1 MRLYSWP
8 SCIQCFVLKKL
19 WNRSITGYLSSDN
32 STIVLP
38 ITKKEHT
45 AMNLRNL
52 SIARRAGLG
61 FALISLLV
69 ALLGWFALIQMSTIR
84 QSEVAVESK
93 WMPSIRVVNDV
104 RELMLRIRTISLRMA
119 LDPDPVHISEYR
131 SQMDVRNQDLA
142 KKLETFATFISSPEE
157 RQLTDQFKVSLA
169 DYQRGITQSFTLAQQ
184 NNPAA
189 LIKLLLVD
197 MKQIVD
203 GSGKQLS
210 DLSDFYAKKVDQEG
224 VSAEAQ
230 YTHSRDIVLIFVV
243 GAALGTIVLA
253 WLLTRSIVGPLEEAV
268 TAAEHVAK
276 GDLTQ
281 TIRIV
286 GKDEVTRLL
295 QALEQ
300 MQNNLRTTLRQIG
313 SSATQLASAS
323 TELNSVTE
331 NSNRGLQQQNAE
343 IEQAA
348 TAVNQMTS
356 AVEEVARNAVSTS
369 EASTQS
375 NNSAMAGQAR
385 VLDTV
390 QAIESLASNVDNTS
404 KLVQNLAD
412 QSQDIGKVLDVIRSI
427 AEQTNLLAL
436 NAAIEAAR
444 AGESGRGFAVVADE
458 VRALAHRTQQS
469 TLEIDKMVTAM
480 RSGSAQALESMHT
493 SRERAGSTLQLA
505 QGAGESL
512 TDITKSI
519 NQISERN
526 MVIASAAEQ
535 QAQVAREVDR
545 NIVNI
550 RDLSMQS
557 ASGAKQISVSSN
569 ELSRL
574 AAELNQVVTRF
585 RV

>member
-1 MRLYSWP
+1 
-8 SCIQCFVLKKL
+8 
-19 WNRSITGYLSSDN
+19 
-32 STIVLP
+32 
-38 ITKKEHT
+38 
-45 AMNLRNL
+45 MNLRNL
-52 SIARRAGLG
+52 TIARRAGLG

-93 WMPSIRVVNDV
+93 WMPSMRVVNDI

-119 LDPDPVHISEYR
+119 LDPDLSHLHEYR

-142 KKLETFATFISSPEE
+142 KKLETFSTFVNTPEE
-157 RQLTDQFKVSLA
+157 RQMNDQFKVSLA
-169 DYQRGITQSFTLAQQ
+169 DYQRGVAQSFTLAEQ
-184 NNPAA
+184 NNQAA

-203 GSGKQLS
+203 GSGKQLG
-210 DLSDFYAKKVDQEG
+210 DMGDFYARHVDQEG
-224 VSAEAQ
+224 ANAEAQ
-230 YTHSRDIVLIFVV
+230 YDHSRNIVLVFVIV
-243 GAALGTIVLA
+243 AALGTIALA
-253 WLLTRSIVGPLEEAV
+253 LLLTKSIVGPLEEAV
-268 TAAEHVAK
+268 NAAEHVAK

-281 TIRIV
+281 NIRIA
-286 GKDEVTRLL
+286 GQDEVTRLL
-295 QALEQ
+295 RALEQ
-300 MQNNLRTTLRQIG
+300 MQGNLRTTLRQIG
-313 SSATQLASAS
+313 SSATQLASAA
-323 TELNSVTE
+323 TELNTVTE

-348 TAVNQMTS
+348 TAVNEMTS

-375 NNSAMAGQAR
+375 NNSARAGQAR
-385 VLDTV
+385 VVDTV
-390 QAIESLASNVDNTS
+390 QAIESLSANVQTTS
-404 KLVQNLAD
+404 TLVQNLAD

-469 TLEIDKMVTAM
+469 TLEIDKMVSAM
-480 RSGSAQALESMHT
+480 RSGSAEALESMHT
-493 SRERAGSTLQLA
+493 SRDRASSTLQLA

-512 TDITKSI
+512 TDITESI
-519 NQISERN
+519 NQISQRN
-526 MVIASAAEQ
+526 MVIASAAEE

-557 ASGAKQISVSSN
+557 ASGAQQISASSH